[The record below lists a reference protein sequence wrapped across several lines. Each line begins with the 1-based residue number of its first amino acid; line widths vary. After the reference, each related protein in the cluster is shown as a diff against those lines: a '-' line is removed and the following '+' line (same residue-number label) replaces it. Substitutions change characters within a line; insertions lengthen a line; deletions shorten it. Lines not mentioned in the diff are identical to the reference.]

1 METEISFIGGFVLLA
16 FAGFFAIGSAE
27 AVANSKGQS
36 LFDKDKSLFDKD
48 KVKYKDGDNT

>member
-1 METEISFIGGFVLLA
+1 METAIAFIGGFVILT

-27 AVANSKGQS
+27 MVAQQKGQS
-36 LFDKDKSLFDKD
+36 LFDKN